1 MKVLSLFDGM
11 SCGQLALKRAGI
23 KVEQYYASEIDDNA
37 IKVTQ
42 HNFPNTIQLGDV
54 CSLDINQFSEIDL
67 LIGGSPCFVKG
78 TRVITSEGYKNIEEI
93 KVGDEVLTHK
103 NRYRKVLA
111 VGGKYSDVC
120 KIKAQGIIETTTTEN
135 HPYYIRNKNKKGL
148 SEPIWKE
155 VKEIKKGDYL
165 GIPIIKK
172 EENPYNLSEEQCW
185 LLGRYVADG
194 HIRKEKRKERK
205 NSYHYQVIYSVG
217 ATKVEDFK
225 NKVKDQHFS
234 CYAHSKSVYRCV
246 VSSKWLTEF
255 IIKNNFGIGAENK
268 NIPSVILNLPI
279 ELAQKFIEGYLS
291 GDGNKRKENK
301 YRFTTVSYK
310 LVIGMSLLCAK
321 VYKTLNGIS
330 LIETQPTK
338 VIEGRVVNQKPYYQ
352 SDINFIKPTK
362 TLYKVEDEYIW
373 TPIKEVRKTKMV
385 EKVYN
390 IEVEEDNSYTANNAI
405 VHNCQGFSIAGN
417 KLNFEDERSKLFFEY
432 VRIKNELNPKY
443 FLFENV
449 KMKDEIADI
458 IDEMLGVKRVYI
470 DSRDF
475 TGHIRKRYYWT
486 NIPID
491 TWEKK
496 DIKIKDIIDNN
507 IPFDKDMK
515 FFLDRTVY
523 NPSASYDGIITIN
536 PRDNKGKQTWQR
548 GRVYDIKGNCP
559 TICASLFDLNITKDH
574 KTYRKLTIEEC
585 ERLQGVP
592 IGYTSCVKKNEAGK
606 LLGNGWTVDVIAH
619 ILKGLK

>member
-11 SCGQLALKRAGI
+11 SCGQLALKKADI
-23 KVEQYYASEIDDNA
+23 KVDQYYASEIDDNA

-42 HNFPNTIQLGDV
+42 HNFPNTIQLGEI
-54 CSLDINQFSEIDL
+54 CSLDTNQFSEIDL
-67 LIGGSPCFVKG
+67 LIGGSP
-78 TRVITSEGYKNIEEI
+78 
-93 KVGDEVLTHK
+93 
-103 NRYRKVLA
+103 
-111 VGGKYSDVC
+111 
-120 KIKAQGIIETTTTEN
+120 
-135 HPYYIRNKNKKGL
+135 
-148 SEPIWKE
+148 
-155 VKEIKKGDYL
+155 
-165 GIPIIKK
+165 
-172 EENPYNLSEEQCW
+172 
-185 LLGRYVADG
+185 
-194 HIRKEKRKERK
+194 
-205 NSYHYQVIYSVG
+205 
-217 ATKVEDFK
+217 
-225 NKVKDQHFS
+225 
-234 CYAHSKSVYRCV
+234 
-246 VSSKWLTEF
+246 
-255 IIKNNFGIGAENK
+255 
-268 NIPSVILNLPI
+268 
-279 ELAQKFIEGYLS
+279 
-291 GDGNKRKENK
+291 
-301 YRFTTVSYK
+301 
-310 LVIGMSLLCAK
+310 
-321 VYKTLNGIS
+321 
-330 LIETQPTK
+330 
-338 VIEGRVVNQKPYYQ
+338 
-352 SDINFIKPTK
+352 
-362 TLYKVEDEYIW
+362 
-373 TPIKEVRKTKMV
+373 
-385 EKVYN
+385 
-390 IEVEEDNSYTANNAI
+390 
-405 VHNCQGFSIAGN
+405 CQGFSIAGN

-491 TWEKK
+491 AWEKK

-523 NPSASYDGIITIN
+523 NPSMSYDGIITIN

-574 KTYRKLTIEEC
+574 KMYRKLTIEEC

-592 IGYTSCVKKNEAGK
+592 IGYTSCVKKNESGK

>member
-11 SCGQLALKRAGI
+11 SCGQLAFKKAGI
-23 KVEQYYASEIDDNA
+23 KVDKYYASEIDSNA

-54 CSLDINQFSEIDL
+54 CSLDINRFSEIDL
-67 LIGGSPCFVKG
+67 LIGGSPC
-78 TRVITSEGYKNIEEI
+78 
-93 KVGDEVLTHK
+93 
-103 NRYRKVLA
+103 
-111 VGGKYSDVC
+111 
-120 KIKAQGIIETTTTEN
+120 
-135 HPYYIRNKNKKGL
+135 
-148 SEPIWKE
+148 
-155 VKEIKKGDYL
+155 
-165 GIPIIKK
+165 
-172 EENPYNLSEEQCW
+172 
-185 LLGRYVADG
+185 
-194 HIRKEKRKERK
+194 
-205 NSYHYQVIYSVG
+205 
-217 ATKVEDFK
+217 
-225 NKVKDQHFS
+225 
-234 CYAHSKSVYRCV
+234 
-246 VSSKWLTEF
+246 
-255 IIKNNFGIGAENK
+255 
-268 NIPSVILNLPI
+268 
-279 ELAQKFIEGYLS
+279 
-291 GDGNKRKENK
+291 
-301 YRFTTVSYK
+301 
-310 LVIGMSLLCAK
+310 
-321 VYKTLNGIS
+321 
-330 LIETQPTK
+330 
-338 VIEGRVVNQKPYYQ
+338 Q
-352 SDINFIKPTK
+352 S
-362 TLYKVEDEYIW
+362 
-373 TPIKEVRKTKMV
+373 
-385 EKVYN
+385 
-390 IEVEEDNSYTANNAI
+390 
-405 VHNCQGFSIAGN
+405 FSIAGN
-417 KLNFEDERSKLFFEY
+417 KLNFEDGRGKLFFEY
-432 VRIKNELNPKY
+432 VRIKNGLNPKY

-507 IPFDKDMK
+507 IPFDKDMR

-523 NPSASYDGIITIN
+523 NPSISYDGIITVN

>member
-11 SCGQLALKRAGI
+11 SCGQLALERAGI
-23 KVEQYYASEIDDNA
+23 KVDQYYASEIDDNA

-42 HNFPNTIQLGDV
+42 HNFPNTIQLGEV

-67 LIGGSPCFVKG
+67 LIGGSPC
-78 TRVITSEGYKNIEEI
+78 
-93 KVGDEVLTHK
+93 
-103 NRYRKVLA
+103 
-111 VGGKYSDVC
+111 
-120 KIKAQGIIETTTTEN
+120 Q
-135 HPYYIRNKNKKGL
+135 
-148 SEPIWKE
+148 
-155 VKEIKKGDYL
+155 
-165 GIPIIKK
+165 
-172 EENPYNLSEEQCW
+172 
-185 LLGRYVADG
+185 
-194 HIRKEKRKERK
+194 
-205 NSYHYQVIYSVG
+205 SY
-217 ATKVEDFK
+217 
-225 NKVKDQHFS
+225 
-234 CYAHSKSVYRCV
+234 
-246 VSSKWLTEF
+246 
-255 IIKNNFGIGAENK
+255 
-268 NIPSVILNLPI
+268 
-279 ELAQKFIEGYLS
+279 
-291 GDGNKRKENK
+291 
-301 YRFTTVSYK
+301 
-310 LVIGMSLLCAK
+310 
-321 VYKTLNGIS
+321 
-330 LIETQPTK
+330 
-338 VIEGRVVNQKPYYQ
+338 
-352 SDINFIKPTK
+352 
-362 TLYKVEDEYIW
+362 
-373 TPIKEVRKTKMV
+373 
-385 EKVYN
+385 
-390 IEVEEDNSYTANNAI
+390 
-405 VHNCQGFSIAGN
+405 SIAGN
-417 KLNFEDERSKLFFEY
+417 KLGFEDERGKLFFEY

-491 TWEKK
+491 AWEKK

-507 IPFDKDMK
+507 IPFDKDMR

-523 NPSASYDGIITIN
+523 NPSISYDGIITVN